1 MRFITIFRQDPEA
14 AAGPPP
20 SAEEMAKHQAE
31 MQAGIGKAIAEGTMH
46 NTGGIGARMKTGGR
60 VINKKGALTVEA
72 PPQGDGGWMAA
83 GGFAIVSA
91 PSREALIEQLKQQI
105 LSMGEGWVEFC
116 EYHQFYP
123 EPEAPKAAAG
133 AEMRTVPLPG
143 VVPYFVVDGASKAAA
158 FYAKAFGAKE
168 QGRKAAEDGKRLMHC
183 QMELNGG
190 TIMFCDGF
198 PEYGHPAKTDGSYTM
213 QLVVADG
220 HVWWDR
226 AIAAG
231 CTEVS
236 PYKQEFWGDM
246 YGVLRDPFGITW
258 SVVSPVSEA

>member
-14 AAGPPP
+14 AKAPPP
-20 SAEEMAKHQAE
+20 SAEEMAKHRAE
-31 MQAGIGKAIAEGTMH
+31 MAEGIGKAIAAGTMH
-46 NTGGIGARMKTGGR
+46 TTGGIGARMQTGGR
-60 VINKKGALTVEA
+60 ITNKGGKLTVEA

-83 GGFAIVSA
+83 GGFAIVSSA
-91 PSREALIEQLKQQI
+91 SRETLIKELKQQI
-105 LSMGEGWVEFC
+105 LTMGEGSVEFC

-123 EPEAPKAAAG
+123 ETEASPPPAS

-143 VVPYFVVDGASKAAA
+143 VAPYFVVDGAKKAAE

-183 QMELNGG
+183 QMQLNGG

-231 CTEVS
+231 CTVVA

-246 YGVLRDPFGITW
+246 YGVMRDPFGIAW
-258 SVVSPVSEA
+258 SIASPV